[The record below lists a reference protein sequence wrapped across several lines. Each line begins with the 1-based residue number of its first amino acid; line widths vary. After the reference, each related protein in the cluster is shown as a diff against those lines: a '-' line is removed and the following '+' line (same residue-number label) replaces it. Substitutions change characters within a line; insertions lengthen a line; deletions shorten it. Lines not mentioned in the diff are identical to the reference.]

1 LTRGAHESAVDK
13 EKVPITEGVNQRRRR
28 TSAIT
33 PMACVGRAAWAG
45 LWLWP
50 AGEERPVGAGWA
62 KGRVG
67 RKVDRAE
74 SEEEDFFELEIGF
87 WNLPRLWKFAQG

>member
-1 LTRGAHESAVDK
+1 VEDSRPGSASVVEKTGLTRGAHASMVDR
-13 EKVPITEGVNQRRRR
+13 EKAPRTEGVNQRRKR
-28 TSAIT
+28 TSVIT
-33 PMACVGRAAWAG
+33 RTTHVGRAAWAG

-67 RKVDRAE
+67 RKVGRAE
-74 SEEEDFFELEIGF
+74 SEEEVFL
-87 WNLPRLWKFAQG
+87 N